1 MTCPNLDRQQL
12 MAIAAAD
19 ADLVWRPL
27 VSGHLPANPESASG
41 PVANAAMQ
49 RNANVLSSLIAH
61 RCKGQTFRSNEARKR
76 FLAVHQAL
84 AKHLSSEQPNR

>member
-1 MTCPNLDRQQL
+1 MTCLNPGRQQL

-19 ADLVWRPL
+19 ADLVWPR
-27 VSGHLPANPESASG
+27 SGSGRLPANPESASG
-41 PVANAAMQ
+41 PAANTVMQ
-49 RNANVLSSLIAH
+49 RNANVLNSLIAH

>member
-1 MTCPNLDRQQL
+1 MTCANPDRQQL

-19 ADLVWRPL
+19 ADLVWPRSAS
-27 VSGHLPANPESASG
+27 VQAPASTASASG
-41 PVANAAMQ
+41 PAANTAMQ